1 MNKLKDFKETKEK
14 LITTSEVL
22 QSSFNNVFDK
32 LKLEDFVL
40 VENQRKKEILVIQ
53 PLEKYLAREEITI
66 PTSVLLEGPVTTSYQ
81 NTLLAKEMMKEN
93 VYYLMR
99 FESQN
104 ITFPDVE
111 TIADSGK
118 FRDEFEKDVTIN
130 LIKGWKYV
138 ISLPKGDSNQII
150 KNIQAIVAKDQA
162 LEIGVFRNMQTYV
175 GGTEYKPSLPT
186 EESIKVLFTEFNV
199 STNVYKGAATLL
211 VKLIKAQ
218 PFFDGNKRSSFL
230 MVNKLLIERAKGIIS
245 LPEKHFQE
253 FNKLLQDYYN
263 SEDNLDTLVNFI
275 VDNCFYNS
283 REKKLII

>member
-53 PLEKYLAREEITI
+53 PLDKYLAREEITI
-66 PTSVLLEGPVTTSYQ
+66 PTSVLQEGPVTTSYQ

-186 EESIKVLFTEFNV
+186 EESIKALFTEFNV